1 MRQKKAVNR
10 YFLRSAG
17 ILLSATSL
25 IIASRSSAFSLP
37 ESPPSP
43 AAPAFALKV
52 SPTRLVMSP
61 DQAATVQHFQ
71 VSNTGKVKGD
81 VNVSATSM
89 EQHADGSL
97 TYPPTAPYSAAN
109 WVAMTPQHFQLD
121 PGATQKVTVHLTV
134 PAAPEPGEHYVAL
147 LSLVP
152 SQAQNRM
159 RINRGVAVP
168 LLVTVRGST
177 IDAVKATNL
186 ETSGLSVGGPISLTA
201 TVKETGTVHHD
212 FYGPHHNLVAEADG
226 TKLAFSDFTVLR
238 GSSRTVKTQWT
249 DPPLAC
255 VCHIKVAIPVVETE
269 AGGFAPEG
277 VGDGDPFGGRGPGVR
292 VGRGGR
298 GGGGGAYADAQGRHG
313 EDGDGGAGRTA
324 HELRADVHRSS
335 RGCAGPSRAGTNR

>member
-10 YFLRSAG
+10 HFLRSAG

-25 IIASRSSAFSLP
+25 IITSRSSAFSLP

-43 AAPAFALKV
+43 AAPAFAIKV

-61 DQAATVQHFQ
+61 DQVTTVEHFK

-81 VNVSATSM
+81 VNVSATSV

-152 SQAQNRM
+152 SHEQNRM
-159 RINRGVAVP
+159 LINRGVAVP

-186 ETSGLSVGGPISLTA
+186 ETAGLSVGGPISLTA

-212 FYGPHHNLVAEADG
+212 FYGPRHNLVAEADG
-226 TKLAFSDFTVLR
+226 TKIAFSDFTVLR

-255 VCHIKVAIPVVETE
+255 VCHIKVAIPQKGGRPKVVEATVVRLPLQLV
-269 AGGFAPEG
+269 GGIVTAIIGLFLLWRFGLSRYTLQRRDESVAKDGKGSGTTPE
-277 VGDGDPFGGRGPGVR
+277 D
-292 VGRGGR
+292 
-298 GGGGGAYADAQGRHG
+298 
-313 EDGDGGAGRTA
+313 
-324 HELRADVHRSS
+324 EL
-335 RGCAGPSRAGTNR
+335 

>member
-1 MRQKKAVNR
+1 MNR

-17 ILLSATSL
+17 ILLSVTSL

-37 ESPPSP
+37 DSPPSP

-61 DQAATVQHFQ
+61 DQTATVQHFQ

-81 VNVSATSM
+81 VNVSATSV

-226 TKLAFSDFTVLR
+226 TKIAFSDFTVLR

-255 VCHIKVAIPVVETE
+255 VCHIKVAIPQKGGRPEVVEATVVRLPLRLVGWIVM
-269 AGGFAPEG
+269 AIISLFLLWRFGFSRYTLQRRDESVAKEGKGSGATPE
-277 VGDGDPFGGRGPGVR
+277 DE
-292 VGRGGR
+292 
-298 GGGGGAYADAQGRHG
+298 Q
-313 EDGDGGAGRTA
+313 
-324 HELRADVHRSS
+324 
-335 RGCAGPSRAGTNR
+335 

>member
-61 DQAATVQHFQ
+61 DQATTVQHFKI
-71 VSNTGKVKGD
+71 SNTGKVKGD

-152 SQAQNRM
+152 SQAQNRI

-186 ETSGLSVGGPISLTA
+186 ETSGLSVGGPISLTT

-226 TKLAFSDFTVLR
+226 TKIAFSDFTVLR

-255 VCHIKVAIPVVETE
+255 VCHIKVAIPQKGSRPEVVEATVVRLPLRLVGE
-269 AGGFAPEG
+269 VVMAIISLFLLWRFGLSRYTLQRRDESGANDDKGSDTTPE
-277 VGDGDPFGGRGPGVR
+277 D
-292 VGRGGR
+292 
-298 GGGGGAYADAQGRHG
+298 
-313 EDGDGGAGRTA
+313 
-324 HELRADVHRSS
+324 EL
-335 RGCAGPSRAGTNR
+335 